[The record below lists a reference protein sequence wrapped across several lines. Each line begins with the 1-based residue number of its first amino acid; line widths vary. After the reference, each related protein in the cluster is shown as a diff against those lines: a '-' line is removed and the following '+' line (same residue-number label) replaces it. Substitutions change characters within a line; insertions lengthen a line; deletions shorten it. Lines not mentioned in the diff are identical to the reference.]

1 MKRVVLP
8 LALAL
13 WWCGMTAET
22 PRAAWMSGG
31 YGVMSH
37 WVYAQY
43 TGKRESV
50 DGPVERFDLDA
61 FLRDFDSTGADWFI
75 FTIGQNT
82 GGYASPNAEI
92 ERLCGPGHCPKRD
105 LVGEI
110 AAALHARGKRFIIY
124 LPGDALVPSIAKGMR
139 YTPDDLY
146 RHAFQ
151 TNWTGVIREWAVRF
165 GKNLDG
171 WWFDGMGRGRFPH
184 GFDAPLWEAAARA
197 GNPGCAVAFNHS
209 MLSAHEGKIAGIV
222 PPAVGCDYLAGE
234 FNVIDGGRVCCSPGD
249 PRNPVTWMPEEAYVK
264 GTDCL
269 HHVLFCLDGF
279 WHCWSP
285 WEPFLAQSSVFRRH
299 PLHFSRKWMDG
310 LREKGEFPDPVFTK
324 DELTAFM
331 RDFTGAG
338 GAVTVNVGI
347 TPEGRL
353 NPKSTAWLRAVREP
367 AGTIRWKCK
376 ATAADGSLDVR
387 GKCVY
392 AYAGHAARVRD
403 TEFAE
408 MKPGRAVGTNLAA
421 SEDVHVTRDAFV
433 PSSEEGVLQ
442 PGVGDLLRG
451 GAYLDARPARWC
463 PVTLKG
469 LVPGRKYLAQ
479 VWLADMRPCGFV
491 RSTFVD
497 GAVHL
502 WHRAASAPFG
512 MTATGEF
519 TADAAER
526 IVNIVPPG
534 PSFQLNA
541 IQVRALDD
549 VQAIPAPPRAAWT
562 KGTFG
567 LDANPGATAAAI
579 LQDMERS
586 GAGWMTV
593 SIDAGVDFSGLA
605 DAVHAR
611 GRRFVLAAPG
621 YTGVVERVKDLSL
634 ELGDRLDGWIFR
646 DMDASRYPYGLDIG
660 LWTAAGR
667 AGSPSRALFFE
678 GAERFSDGG
687 QTLKTVRGVSAVAD
701 ESASPNLRD
710 TRLLGTVGSK
720 TDRFLS
726 KRVFSD
732 YARNTMF
739 PEAEKAFDTHFDD
752 DPSHPGAGYWQG
764 EYWGKEMLGL
774 IEGALYGHDDG
785 LKAWALERARELIRK
800 HQRPDGY
807 LGTYRDPEYLRYG
820 QGWNWNLWGR
830 KYTLWAFLE
839 IYEATGARDVL
850 EAAKKLMD
858 QQIAMLHRLKLPIWE
873 TGCYVGLPS
882 MSVLKPLLV
891 LYRHAPET
899 RYLDYAREIVS
910 GWEREGNPAPNLLV
924 NAFSE
929 RPVADWYGVPH
940 EWAKAYEFMSCLE
953 GLVEYYRVTGEK
965 RVLEAVERIW
975 DKLARDEANPV
986 GTVAYFDHFFNAAR
1000 MTNGASEPCD
1010 STHWIRV
1017 SRELFLVTGNAK
1029 YLDAIERTFL
1039 NGFLAGVW
1047 RDGSWGAHMVRSHGR
1062 RHRAAPVQVG
1072 MKHTQC
1078 CVANIPRT
1086 FFDVARTAVTRLP
1099 DGTLSVNLFTD
1110 AEVSFPDGVRV
1121 AISGNYPVSE
1131 EFSVSIRAARPVKV
1145 RIRVPDW
1152 CPALKV
1158 DGQTVWMLA
1167 AKVAGGWHVEE
1178 NVTDRDIK
1186 VSFSMPPHIVPFGRV
1201 PQVAGESE
1209 WAGRFW
1215 TAVWENPETKPY
1227 FRTKPAA
1234 RIERGPLILAKTK
1247 ALGCTDREIFDFTSI
1262 DGRGFDAK
1270 LSPIATDKAWGAWRL
1285 TLTNRDGE
1293 KIETNVGDLQSAA
1306 DFDDA
1311 SNAFSVWF

>member
-1 MKRVVLP
+1 L
-8 LALAL
+8 
-13 WWCGMTAET
+13 
-22 PRAAWMSGG
+22 
-31 YGVMSH
+31 
-37 WVYAQY
+37 
-43 TGKRESV
+43 
-50 DGPVERFDLDA
+50 
-61 FLRDFDSTGADWFI
+61 ST
-75 FTIGQNT
+75 
-82 GGYASPNAEI
+82 Y
-92 ERLCGPGHCPKRD
+92 
-105 LVGEI
+105 
-110 AAALHARGKRFIIY
+110 
-124 LPGDALVPSIAKGMR
+124 
-139 YTPDDLY
+139 
-146 RHAFQ
+146 
-151 TNWTGVIREWAVRF
+151 
-165 GKNLDG
+165 
-171 WWFDGMGRGRFPH
+171 
-184 GFDAPLWEAAARA
+184 
-197 GNPGCAVAFNHS
+197 
-209 MLSAHEGKIAGIV
+209 EGTIAGIV
-222 PPAVGCDYLAGE
+222 PPVAGCDYLAGE

-299 PLHFSRKWMDG
+299 PLHFSRKWMNG
-310 LREKGEFPDPVFTK
+310 LREKGEFPDPVFAK

-392 AYAGHAARVRD
+392 AYAGHAARVRG

-408 MKPGRAVGTNLAA
+408 MKPGRAVGANLAA

-433 PSSEEGVLQ
+433 PSSEENGLQ

-512 MTATGEF
+512 MTAIAEF

-549 VQAIPAPPRAAWT
+549 AQAIPAPPRAAWT

-567 LDANPGATAAAI
+567 LNANPGATAAAI
-579 LQDMERS
+579 LQDLERS

-605 DAVHAR
+605 DSVHAR
-611 GRRFVLAAPG
+611 GRRFVLDAPG
-621 YTGVVERVKDLSL
+621 HTGVVERVKDLSL

-646 DMDASRYPYGLDIG
+646 DMDASCYPYGLDIG

-687 QTLKTVRGVSAVAD
+687 QPLKTVKGVSAVAD

-774 IEGALYGHDDG
+774 IEGAVYGHDGG
-785 LKAWALERARELIRK
+785 LKAWALERARELIRR

-807 LGTYRDPEYLRYG
+807 LGTYRDPEYLCYRR
-820 QGWNWNLWGR
+820 GWNWNLWGR
-830 KYTLWAFLE
+830 KYTLWALLE
-839 IYEATGARDVL
+839 IYEATGEQDILA
-850 EAAKKLMD
+850 AAKKLMD
-858 QQIAMLHRLKLPIWE
+858 QQIEMLHRLKLPIWE

-891 LYRHAPET
+891 LYRHAPEE
-899 RYLDYAREIVS
+899 RYLAYAREIVD
-910 GWEREGNPAPNLLV
+910 GWRRKGNPAPNLLV

-953 GLVEYYRVTGEK
+953 GLVEYYRVTGET

-1017 SRELFLVTGNAK
+1017 SRELFLVTGNTK
-1029 YLDAIERTFL
+1029 YLDAMERTFL

-1086 FFDVARTAVTRLP
+1086 FFDVARTAVTRTA
-1099 DGTLSVNLFTD
+1099 DGTVSVNLFTD
-1110 AEVSFPDGVRV
+1110 SETAFADGVRV
-1121 AISGNYPVSE
+1121 AVSGNYPVSD
-1131 EFSVSIRAARPVKV
+1131 EFTVSVRAEKPVRV
-1145 RIRVPDW
+1145 RFRVPDW
-1152 CPALKV
+1152 CPSYKV
-1158 DGQTVWMLA
+1158 DGKRAWMLE
-1167 AKVAGGWHVEE
+1167 AKVAGGWHVET
-1178 NVTDRDIK
+1178 NVTSRAFK
-1186 VSFSMPPHIVPFGRV
+1186 VALAMPPHVVSFDRV
-1201 PQVAGESE
+1201 PYVACESE

-1215 TAVWENPETKPY
+1215 ISQWENPEEKPY

-1234 RIERGPLILAKTK
+1234 RVERGPLVLAKTK
-1247 ALGCTDREIFDFTSI
+1247 ALGCTDAEIFDFASVN
-1262 DGRGFDAK
+1262 GRGFA
-1270 LSPIATDKAWGAWRL
+1270 ATLAPVASEKAWGAWRL
-1285 TLTNRDGE
+1285 TLVNGDGE
-1293 KIETNVGDLQSAA
+1293 KVETTVGDFQSAA
-1306 DFDDA
+1306 DLDDPD
-1311 SNAFSVWF
+1311 NAFSVWF